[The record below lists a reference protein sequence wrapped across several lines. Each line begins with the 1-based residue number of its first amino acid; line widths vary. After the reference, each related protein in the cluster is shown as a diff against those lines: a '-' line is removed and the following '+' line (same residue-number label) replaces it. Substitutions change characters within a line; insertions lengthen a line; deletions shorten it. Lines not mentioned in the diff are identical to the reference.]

1 LSQLLLGKSARLNI
15 CRAILHLGCL
25 MPLFYTYSLAIS
37 DELGADPVEAIIH
50 FTGIG
55 ALNILLL
62 TLCIS
67 PLSKRIQQL
76 PLLKLRR
83 PLGIWVFVYAFCHL
97 FSFLAFEAQF
107 DWALFVG
114 EIIERPYIWVG
125 MLSFLLLAA
134 LTVTSISNIKRK
146 MGKRWQQLHNFVYLI
161 LLLTIWHY
169 YWSVKLDV
177 TSPAIYLLLAF
188 ILLSFRQ
195 NKFKRLS
202 HFVSFGRNK

>member
-1 LSQLLLGKSARLNI
+1 MQRLL
-15 CRAILHLGCL
+15 
-25 MPLFYTYSLAIS
+25 
-37 DELGADPVEAIIH
+37 
-50 FTGIG
+50 
-55 ALNILLL
+55 
-62 TLCIS
+62 
-67 PLSKRIQQL
+67 
-76 PLLKLRR
+76 
-83 PLGIWVFVYAFCHL
+83 L

-125 MLSFLLLAA
+125 TLSFLLLAA